1 MSSSRVGLQKSW
13 RKIDMPG
20 QGRQGR
26 SDAFQRKA
34 RREGYRARSTYKL
47 KDIQKRSKIFKTG
60 DKVLDLGAAPGG
72 WSQVALE
79 FIGEEG
85 KLVGVDLQHIL
96 PLKGALF
103 LQGDLRE
110 KEIRDK
116 LHELMPKADVVISD
130 MSPNLSGNYSVDQA
144 RSVELSSLALE
155 IAAERM
161 ASAFV
166 VKVFEGADFQ
176 EYRKAV
182 IDEFGSV
189 RTLSPEASRKQ
200 SSEVYLIAKRKRR

>member
-1 MSSSRVGLQKSW
+1 
-13 RKIDMPG
+13 MPG

-34 RREGYRARSTYKL
+34 RREGYRARSTYNL
-47 KDIQKRSKIFKTG
+47 KDIQKRSKICKTG

>member
-1 MSSSRVGLQKSW
+1 
-13 RKIDMPG
+13 MPG

-155 IAAERM
+155 IAAERK

-166 VKVFEGADFQ
+166 VKVFEGVDFQ

>member
-1 MSSSRVGLQKSW
+1 
-13 RKIDMPG
+13 MPG

-47 KDIQKRSKIFKTG
+47 KDIQKRSKIFKKG
-60 DKVLDLGAAPGG
+60 DDVLDLGAAPGG

-79 FIGEEG
+79 FIGDEG

-96 PLKGALF
+96 PLKGATF
-103 LQGDLRE
+103 IQGDLRE
-110 KEIRDK
+110 SEIRDELQK
-116 LHELMPKADVVISD
+116 LMPRADVVISD

-144 RSVELSSLALE
+144 RSVELSTLALE
-155 IAAERM
+155 IAAERK

-166 VKVFEGADFQ
+166 VKVFEGSDFQ

-200 SSEVYLIAKRKRR
+200 SSEVFLIAKRKRR

>member
-1 MSSSRVGLQKSW
+1 
-13 RKIDMPG
+13 MPG

-47 KDIQKRSKIFKTG
+47 KDIQKRSKIFKNG

-85 KLVGVDLQHIL
+85 KLVGVDLQHVL
-96 PLKGALF
+96 PLAGAIF
-103 LQGDLRE
+103 IQGDLRE
-110 KEIRDK
+110 SETREQ
-116 LHELMPKADVVISD
+116 LQELMPKADVVISD

-155 IAAERM
+155 IASERK

>member
-1 MSSSRVGLQKSW
+1 
-13 RKIDMPG
+13 MPG

-26 SDAFQRKA
+26 SDAIQRKA

>member
-1 MSSSRVGLQKSW
+1 
-13 RKIDMPG
+13 MPG

-34 RREGYRARSTYKL
+34 RREGYRARSAYKL
-47 KDIQKRSKIFKTG
+47 MDIQKRSKIFKEG
-60 DKVLDLGAAPGG
+60 SIVLDLGAAPGG

-79 FIGEEG
+79 YIGEDG
-85 KLVGVDLQHIL
+85 KIIGVDLQHIL
-96 PLKGALF
+96 PLKGAQF
-103 LQGDLRE
+103 IQGDLRE
-110 KEIRDK
+110 TEIREK
-116 LHELMPKADVVISD
+116 LEELAPKADTVISD

-155 IAAERM
+155 IASERK
-161 ASAFV
+161 AKFFV
-166 VKVFEGADFQ
+166 CKVFEGSDFQ
-176 EYRKAV
+176 EFRKSV

>member
-1 MSSSRVGLQKSW
+1 
-13 RKIDMPG
+13 MPG

-47 KDIQKRSKIFKTG
+47 KDIQKRSKIFKNG

-85 KLVGVDLQHIL
+85 KLVGVDLPHIL
-96 PLKGALF
+96 PLAGAIF
-103 LQGDLRE
+103 IQGDLRE
-110 KEIRDK
+110 SETREQ
-116 LHELMPKADVVISD
+116 LQELMPKADVVISD

-155 IAAERM
+155 IAAERK

>member
-1 MSSSRVGLQKSW
+1 
-13 RKIDMPG
+13 MPG

-34 RREGYRARSTYKL
+34 RREGYRARSAYKL
-47 KDIQKRSKIFKTG
+47 MDIQKKSNIFKEGST
-60 DKVLDLGAAPGG
+60 VLDLGAAPGG

-96 PLKGALF
+96 PLKGAQF
-103 LQGDLRE
+103 IQGDLRE
-110 KEIRDK
+110 AEIRRQ
-116 LHELMPKADVVISD
+116 LEEFAPKADAVISD

-155 IAAERM
+155 IATERK
-161 ASAFV
+161 AKCFV
-166 VKVFEGADFQ
+166 CKVFEGSDFQ
-176 EYRKAV
+176 EFRKEV

-200 SSEVYLIAKRKRR
+200 SSEVYLIAKRKYR